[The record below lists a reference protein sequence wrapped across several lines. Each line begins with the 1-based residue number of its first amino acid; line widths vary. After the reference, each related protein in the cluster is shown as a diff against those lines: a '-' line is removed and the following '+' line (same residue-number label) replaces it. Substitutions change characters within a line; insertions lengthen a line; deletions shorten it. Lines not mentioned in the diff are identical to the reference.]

1 MIENLDYN
9 SSKELGMLSTPEEGF
24 NISEL
29 MDFLDWKSYDNDIH
43 IHRIDDYWYVDVGK
57 KRLGVA
63 NELVYALYFAIKE
76 LKKEE

>member
-24 NISEL
+24 NLTEL
-29 MDFLDWKSYDNDIH
+29 IDFLDWKSYGDDIH

-57 KRLGVA
+57 KKIRCCKRVSLC
-63 NELVYALYFAIKE
+63 LVFCN
-76 LKKEE
+76 

>member
-29 MDFLDWKSYDNDIH
+29 IDFLDWKSYGDDIH
-43 IHRIDDYWYVDVGK
+43 IHRVNNPH
-57 KRLGVA
+57 L
-63 NELVYALYFAIKE
+63 KE
-76 LKKEE
+76 GGLSRSN